1 MRGRKGLDWGDPA
14 PCSALWPQN
23 LIQITV
29 WPPLAAEGVGDHS
42 AAQRRTPTAESWCQS
57 CSQGSGPRGGSEA
70 QRAGVCPVAAG
81 LGAPRKAG
89 KQRLS
94 ETVEQPEAALGEKS
108 GPETRSWAHLGA
120 SWGPGGHS
128 AQALCRHQA
137 PRGTS
142 QAPASAPRSDW
153 GMGPL
158 GWSHPQKAST
168 LVHGWPKK
176 GGAPESYRGAT
187 VR

>member
-1 MRGRKGLDWGDPA
+1 MRGRKGLAWGDPA

-29 WPPLAAEGVGDHS
+29 RPPLVTERVGGHS
-42 AAQRRTPTAESWCQS
+42 TAQRGTPTAEWWRQP

-70 QRAGVCPVAAG
+70 QRLSVCPVAAG
-81 LGAPRKAG
+81 LGGPRKAG

-94 ETVEQPEAALGEKS
+94 EPVKRQEVALGEKP
-108 GPETRSWAHLGA
+108 GPETRSWAHVGA

-137 PRGTS
+137 PHGTS
-142 QAPASAPRSDW
+142 QAPALAPRSDW

-158 GWSHPQKAST
+158 GWSYPQKAST

-176 GGAPESYRGAT
+176 GGGPPNHTGGPR
-187 VR
+187 